1 VKPLLLISVLSSAIA
16 LYFAPAATALTV
28 SGFDVAV
35 TEAGS
40 GVDLQAG
47 SHPYEMTT
55 EIGFGLD
62 EGGSEPGGPYT
73 DGDLRDLQ
81 IEEPSGLIENPAAL
95 PQCAI
100 AQFNTPR
107 LSPFEASRSGES
119 CPDKTQIGVA
129 TVHTSH
135 GGGETRS
142 FGVYN
147 LVAPPG
153 APSRL
158 GFSPYG
164 VPIAFTPHIR
174 QAEGEYGID
183 LATRNF
189 PQSIDFYGLR
199 LTVWG
204 TPWALGHDTE
214 RGNCLNE
221 SDPEDPWGKC
231 SVGRPRVNP
240 AAAYLT
246 LPPSC
251 AAPLSFTAIADSWQ
265 EPGPYL
271 PDGEPDLSDTA
282 WQLATST
289 APKALEGCDQLSF
302 NPEVR
307 GRLTTE
313 HAASPTGFDL
323 GFEVRDEGLTNPKL
337 TTPSPLRKA
346 VVTLAEGMT
355 LNPSMAAGL
364 GVCTPAEFAA
374 ETAPSPPGAGCPNA
388 AKIGD
393 FTVDSALFAEPVTGG
408 VFLAQ
413 PFANPFGSLVALY
426 IVAKA
431 QERGIMVK
439 LPGRIDL
446 NPASGTVTA
455 TFDHLP
461 QLPYS
466 SFDVRF
472 REGQRSP
479 LLSPQSCGAY
489 ATSVSLSPW
498 LNPEASL
505 VRSPGFQI
513 TAGIEGDPC
522 PSGVAPFSPIASG
535 GNLNPAAGAYT
546 PFQLR
551 LERRDTEQEITS
563 YSATLPPGLLG
574 KIAGIPYCPEADI
587 EAAARETGVGE
598 KGHPSCPAA
607 SEIGRTYAG
616 FGVGAVLAYAPGRLY
631 LAGPYHGSAFSVVA
645 IDAATVGPFD
655 LGTIVIRSAI
665 EVDSHNAQVS
675 IDSSASDPIPH
686 IIDGIPIHLRDV
698 RVYLDRPQFMLNPT
712 SCDPLTLSS
721 TLTGSA
727 APFTNPKDIAATVG
741 VPFQAAAC
749 SSLAYRPRFSL
760 HLSTGR
766 HGRYP
771 SLRASFVPRPGD
783 ANTAR
788 ATVTLPPS
796 EFLEQAHIQGVC
808 ARSQLVAE
816 ACPGDS
822 VYGRARAV
830 TRLLAEPMEGPVYL
844 ASSGGGG
851 LPDLVAVLHGQG
863 IRILLEGRI
872 DSFHRGIRATFI
884 GLPDAPVSRFTLTM
898 FGGSRGLLVNGVTAK
913 GGAICQRP
921 QYASAR
927 FLGQDNSGELLRTRL
942 QARCP
947 KRGKG
952 RSHHHEGR
960 H

>member
-1 VKPLLLISVLSSAIA
+1 MGIA
-16 LYFAPAATALTV
+16 PPVAHALTISSLDV
-28 SGFDVAV
+28 SV
-35 TEAGS
+35 TEAG
-40 GVDLQAG
+40 GAITTQAG

-55 EIGFGLD
+55 ELGFGL
-62 EGGSEPGGPYT
+62 EAGGSEPGGPYT
-73 DGDLRDLQ
+73 EGDLRDLQ
-81 IEEPSGLIENPAAL
+81 IEEPAGLIENPAAL
-95 PQCAI
+95 PQCTI

-107 LSPFEASRSGES
+107 VSPFETSRSGES

-147 LVAPPG
+147 LTPPPG

-174 QAEGEYGID
+174 QGEGEYGID
-183 LATRNF
+183 LATRSF
-189 PQSIDFYGLR
+189 PQSFDLYGLT
-199 LTVWG
+199 LTIWG

-221 SDPEDPWGKC
+221 ADPEDPWAKC

-240 AAAYLT
+240 AAAYLS

-251 AAPLSFTAIADSWQ
+251 AGPPTFTAIADSWQ
-265 EPGPYL
+265 EPGTYL
-271 PDGEPDLSDTA
+271 PDGNPNLSDPA
-282 WQLATST
+282 WKRASSS
-289 APKALEGCDQLSF
+289 APKALEGCANLSF

-313 HAASPTGFDL
+313 RAASPTGFDL
-323 GFEVRDEGLTNPKL
+323 GFEVRDEGLTNPRL
-337 TTPSPLRKA
+337 TAPSPLRKA
-346 VVTLAEGMT
+346 VVTLADGMT

-364 GVCTPAEFAA
+364 GFCTTAEFEA
-374 ETAPSPPGAGCPNA
+374 ETAFSPVGTGCPNA
-388 AKIGD
+388 SKIGD
-393 FTVDSALFAEPVTGG
+393 FTVNSALFAEPVTGG

-413 PFANPFGSLVALY
+413 PFANPFDDLVALY

-431 QERGIMVK
+431 PERGIIVK
-439 LPGRIDL
+439 LPGRVDL
-446 NPASGTVTA
+446 NPASGRVTA

-466 SFDVRF
+466 TFDVRF

-479 LLSPQSCGAY
+479 LLSPQACGAY
-489 ATSVSLSPW
+489 ATGVSLSPW

-505 VRSPGFQI
+505 VQAPGFQI
-513 TAGIEGDPC
+513 TAGIEASPC
-522 PSGVAPFSPIASG
+522 PNGTTAPFSPLASG
-535 GNLNPAAGAYT
+535 GNLNSAAGAYT
-546 PFQLR
+546 PFHLR
-551 LERRDTEQEITS
+551 LARRDTEQEITS

-574 KIAGIPYCPEADI
+574 KIAGIPYCPEAAI
-587 EAAARETGVGE
+587 EVAARETGVGE
-598 KGHPSCPAA
+598 EAHPSCPAA

-616 FGVGAVLAYAPGRLY
+616 FGVGSVLAYAPGRLY
-631 LAGPYHGSAFSVVA
+631 LAGPYHGSSFSVVA

-655 LGTIVIRSAI
+655 LGTIIVRSAI
-665 EVDSHNAQVS
+665 EIDPHNAQVS

-698 RVYLDRPQFMLNPT
+698 RVYLDRPGFMLNPT

-727 APFTNPKDIAATVG
+727 APFTNPRDIAATAT
-741 VPFQAAAC
+741 VPFQAADC

-766 HGRYP
+766 HGRFP
-771 SLRASFVPRPGD
+771 SLRASFVPRSGD

-796 EFLEQAHIQGVC
+796 EFLEQGHIEGVC
-808 ARSQLVAE
+808 TRPLLAAE

-830 TRLLAEPMEGPVYL
+830 TPLLAEPMEGSLYL
-844 ASSGGGG
+844 ASSPGGG
-851 LPDLVAVLHGQG
+851 LPNLVAVLHGQG

-872 DSFHRGIRATFI
+872 DSSHRGIRATFA
-884 GLPDAPVSRFTLTM
+884 GLPDAPVTSFSLTM
-898 FGGSRGLLVNGVTAK
+898 FGGARGILANGLTAN
-913 GGAICQRP
+913 GGSLCSKP

-942 QARCP
+942 QAPCP
-947 KRGKG
+947 KRGKAS
-952 RSHHHEGR
+952 RHHHGAR
-960 H
+960 R

>member
-1 VKPLLLISVLSSAIA
+1 MKRVVLASILGSAVA
-16 LYFAPAATALTV
+16 LCCAPAAQALTI
-28 SGFDVAV
+28 SGFDVSI
-35 TEAGS
+35 TEAG
-40 GVDLQAG
+40 GALAHQAG

-55 EIGFGLD
+55 ELELGLQ

-73 DGDLRDLQ
+73 EGDLRDLQ
-81 IEEPSGLIENPAAL
+81 IEEPAGLIENPAAL
-95 PQCAI
+95 PQCTI
-100 AQFNTPR
+100 PQFNTPR
-107 LSPFEASRSGES
+107 VSPFEASLSGES

-129 TVHTSH
+129 TLHTSR

-147 LVAPPG
+147 LVPPPG

-174 QAEGEYGID
+174 QGEGEYGID
-183 LATRNF
+183 LTARNF
-189 PQSIDFYGLR
+189 PQSVDFYGLR
-199 LTVWG
+199 LTIWG
-204 TPWALGHDTE
+204 TPWAIGHDTE

-221 SDPEDPWGKC
+221 SDPEDPWAKC

-251 AAPLSFTAIADSWQ
+251 SAPPAFVAIADSWQ
-265 EPGPYL
+265 ESGAHL
-271 PDGEPDLSDTA
+271 PDGEPDLSDPA
-282 WQLATST
+282 WKRVSASP
-289 APKALEGCDQLSF
+289 PKALEGCDKLSF

-313 HAASPTGFDL
+313 RAASPTGFDL
-323 GFEVRDEGLTNPKL
+323 GFEVRDEGVTNPAL
-337 TTPSPLRKA
+337 TAPSPLRKA
-346 VVTLAEGMT
+346 VVTLADGMT

-374 ETAPSPPGAGCPNA
+374 ETATSPPGAGCPNDS
-388 AKIGD
+388 KIGD
-393 FTVDSALFAEPVTGG
+393 FTVDSPLFAEPVAGG

-413 PFANPFGSLVALY
+413 PFANPFDALVSLY
-426 IVAKA
+426 TVAKA
-431 QERGIMVK
+431 PERGIIVK
-439 LPGRIDL
+439 LPGRVDV
-446 NPASGTVTA
+446 NPVSGRLTA

-479 LLSPQSCGAY
+479 LLSPQACGAY
-489 ATSVSLSPW
+489 ATSVALSPW
-498 LNPEASL
+498 LNPEAS
-505 VRSPGFQI
+505 VAQSPGFQI
-513 TAGIEGDPC
+513 SAGIEGAPC
-522 PSGVAPFSPIASG
+522 PSGTAPFAPIASG
-535 GNLNPAAGAYT
+535 GNLNAAAGAYT
-546 PFQLR
+546 PFHLR

-574 KIAGIPYCPEADI
+574 KIAGIPYCPDADI
-587 EAAARETGVGE
+587 EAAARETGAE
-598 KGHPSCPAA
+598 EEAHPSCPAA

-631 LAGPYHGSAFSVVA
+631 LAGPFHGSSFSVVA

-655 LGTIVIRSAI
+655 LGTIVVRSAI
-665 EVDSHNAQVS
+665 EVDPHNAQVS

-686 IIDGIPIHLRDV
+686 IIDGIPIHLRDL

-727 APFTNPKDIAATVG
+727 APFTDPKDISATVA
-741 VPFQAAAC
+741 VPFQAASC

-771 SLRASFVPRPGD
+771 SLRASFVPRAGD

-796 EFLEQAHIQGVC
+796 EFLAQAHIQAVC
-808 ARSQLVAE
+808 ARSLLQVE
-816 ACPGDS
+816 ACPGAS

-830 TRLLAEPMEGPVYL
+830 TPLLAEPMEGPLYL
-844 ASSGGGG
+844 ASSSSG
-851 LPDLVAVLHGQG
+851 LPNLVAVLHGEG

-872 DSFHRGIRATFI
+872 DSSHRGIRATFT

-898 FGGSRGLLVNGVTAK
+898 FGGSRGLLVNGTTAD
-913 GGAICQRP
+913 GGSLCRKP

-927 FLGQDNSGELLRTRL
+927 FLGQDNSGEALRTEL
-942 QARCP
+942 QAPCP
-947 KRGKG
+947 KRSKGK
-952 RSHHHEGR
+952 SHHHGGR